1 MKSAPAALITHLAQP
16 ATTLAA
22 CVKIKRRD
30 GTIIGLTDH
39 DLPLTINVSDGD
51 GSIVYEASPG
61 LILTA
66 VSAANDLRADQ
77 LEITGA
83 TDATA
88 ITAADLRAGKYDDAE
103 FKSFLVNWA
112 SVGSGIIKLG
122 RYKWGEVRTEEAR
135 YRVEMRSLMD
145 ALAQPIL
152 ELFSVDCRAAL
163 GDDRCNVQLAPPTWS
178 GAASVG
184 VRPTRDGKAPTTGSP
199 LDINT
204 VKPTTQNGFYYRATV
219 GGATGATEPT
229 WPTTLDATVVDGTA
243 TWLAI
248 RAYRQRGT
256 VTSVS
261 EAQRVFRASG
271 ISDPSGVSPTQT
283 QWWGQIAWLTGN
295 NSGLTRE
302 IRLDDGGG
310 GIWLREL
317 AELTIQVGD
326 TFEVTVRCD
335 KLRATCR
342 DTFDN
347 MNNRRAEDD
356 TPSMRTAFT
365 LPPPSIPDL
374 IA

>member
-1 MKSAPAALITHLAQP
+1 MKSAPAGLITHLAQS
-16 ATTLAA
+16 ATTLAT
-22 CVKIKRRD
+22 CVKLKRKD

-51 GSIVYEASPG
+51 GSIVYKASPG

-66 VSAANDLRADQ
+66 VSASNELRADE

-112 SVGSGIIKLG
+112 SVGTGIIKLG
-122 RYKWGEVRTEEAR
+122 RYKWGEVRIEETR
-135 YRVEMRSLMD
+135 YRVEMRSLLD
-145 ALAQPIL
+145 QLSQPIL
-152 ELFSVDCRAAL
+152 ELVTVDCRAIL
-163 GDDRCNVQLAPPTWS
+163 GDTRCKVQLAPPTWS
-178 GAASVG
+178 VAASVG
-184 VRPTRDGKAPTTGSP
+184 VRPTREGKAPTTGSP

-204 VKPTTQNGFYYRATV
+204 VKPTTENGFYYRATV
-219 GGATGATEPT
+219 GGTTGSVEPT
-229 WPTTLDATVVDGTA
+229 WPTTLDATVVDGSA
-243 TWLAI
+243 TWKAI

-261 EAQRVFRASG
+261 EAQRIFRASG
-271 ISDPSGVSPTQT
+271 IGDPTGVSPSQT
-283 QWWGQIAWLTGN
+283 QWWRQIAWLTGN

-310 GIWLREL
+310 GLWLREL

-326 TFEVTVRCD
+326 TFEVTVGCD
-335 KLRATCR
+335 KLHATCKA
-342 DTFDN
+342 TFDN
-347 MNNRRAEDD
+347 LDNFRGESY
-356 TPSMRTAFT
+356 TPAARTAFT
-365 LPPPSIPDL
+365 LPVPTIPPIV
-374 IA
+374 A